1 MNRLNFFAIVLL
13 ALLLTLTG
21 CNKEARREKLQKK
34 LRIESVE
41 GVSGS
46 MAEGWVIRL
55 RVKNMTGYSPT
66 ITSGKGSVY
75 IGDSKVANVALREPV
90 RVPKRVESAEVE
102 LPVALSLTNPLTALA
117 LVGAVRKGN
126 YDGIDI
132 SFEAQINVM
141 TANRTIKVER
151 MPLKDF
157 LKTVTGH

>member
-1 MNRLNFFAIVLL
+1 MKRFYFSAIVLL
-13 ALLLTLTG
+13 ALLFALTG
-21 CNKEARREKLQKK
+21 CNKQAQREKLQKK

-66 ITSGKGSVY
+66 VTSGKGSVY
-75 IGDSKVANVALREPV
+75 MGGSKVANVALKEPV
-90 RVPKRVESAEVE
+90 RIPKRVESAEVA
-102 LPVALSLTNPLTALA
+102 LPVALSLSNPLTALA